1 MGGTKQPL
9 CTFSARQSIIKVS
22 CSLNVRLE
30 HLFPL
35 VSRVSDPDPDPVG
48 SGVFALIRIRFSNFS
63 GSGSGF
69 QISLDPDPDPVFKF
83 SGSGPGSGFSQDSG
97 KLQKGL

>member
-1 MGGTKQPL
+1 MIGQGLWAGLRIRIRIWSDPVFLHGSGSGSGFQ
-9 CTFSARQSIIKVS
+9 I
-22 CSLNVRLE
+22 SL
-30 HLFPL
+30 
-35 VSRVSDPDPDPVG
+35 DPDP
-48 SGVFALIRIRFSNFS
+48 

-69 QISLDPDPDPVFKF
+69 QISLDPDPDPVFKL

>member
-1 MGGTKQPL
+1 MTKMFLYTYPG
-9 CTFSARQSIIKVS
+9 FR
-22 CSLNVRLE
+22 
-30 HLFPL
+30 
-35 VSRVSDPDPDPVG
+35 
-48 SGVFALIRIRFSNFS
+48 IRIRSDPVFLH